1 MILDFLLIKVMP
13 KNKELEKEN
22 KKLKSFIVAINLMP
36 VYEKMC
42 NNSNGKFLSIDLN
55 EVKEIVNQSDE
66 FYALIENS

>member
-22 KKLKSFIVAINLMP
+22 KKLKSIIVAINLMP

>member
-1 MILDFLLIKVMP
+1 MP

-22 KKLKSFIVAINLMP
+22 IKLKTFIHAINLMP

-66 FYALIENS
+66 FYALIVNS

>member
-1 MILDFLLIKVMP
+1 LILDFLLIKVMP

>member
-1 MILDFLLIKVMP
+1 MP

-22 KKLKSFIVAINLMP
+22 IKLKSFIVAINLMP

-55 EVKEIVNQSDE
+55 EVKELVNQSDE
-66 FYALIENS
+66 FYALIEIPKKK

>member
-1 MILDFLLIKVMP
+1 MP

-22 KKLKSFIVAINLMP
+22 IKLKIFIQAVNLMP

-42 NNSNGKFLSIDLN
+42 NNSNGKFLCIDLN

-66 FYALIENS
+66 FLALIENS

>member
-1 MILDFLLIKVMP
+1 MP